1 MKNRQNIERN
11 DKKRSQSKNR
21 LKPSTENIPKEK
33 DLPPEQ
39 MKEFQR
45 GSDFIN
51 SLIHEYLLKR
61 DYLKSLDIF
70 QEEIS
75 TKIKSRVYYSARFPD
90 VINES
95 TIETFFNQGKK
106 LEFFRLWNRLI
117 PCHIKAKELSIEK
130 LEFFLHIYFS
140 VYPLLPS
147 VIGDKKNIK
156 ENNLK
161 EIKLRMNEF
170 KLYLESKEVE
180 MSKTTEYLAYYAL
193 PYVQNPRE
201 HPTYKQIFTNDWV
214 KELKEKLRSCL
225 LSFVPTGKYPLLYD
239 MFVTCE
245 AANQNSND
253 NKINKNKSLFTFLD
267 QMNKNFDIQNQN
279 VSNHSI
285 NQNLS
290 DNNINVNNIN
300 LGQQHQRNSSSTD
313 NKLLLEDYTRLKKKE
328 EAAKLTLIES
338 QKKWTNFSLDLL
350 GISFDLISNV
360 QKIKNGVD
368 VPDQYIEAMSNK
380 LLKYENFLKKN
391 AEDLERNT
399 SFNRGVQLGDNSQNI
414 DNSALIDKSHLNQDK
429 SNSHSMLHDN
439 SINNNNRSVTV
450 INQSIHINYDPNFLL
465 DMHSIRSLFSKVN
478 AYGYDNQDYYDKVNF
493 LMREIRLRI
502 SRRKHQKLKQMTLV
516 ALVINDILGLRSKHV
531 KIFSNLLGNKNTVLE
546 TLKLM
551 NTITNENRGRTYMLS
566 KPSIIE
572 EIVNIIFKEETDSE
586 IRQNCL
592 GIIQKFTLR
601 SEPQK
606 KLIELDVIAWI
617 TNVFIKECEN
627 ISEYTLEY
635 GLALLMNL
643 SLRVTGRDRCEK
655 VSNKLLKI
663 LINYLHSESIQVRTC
678 INGTLYSLLKRKKM
692 KLEAKKLGLEKMLNS
707 QLQNPNEQM
716 KKQIQYILEELNS
729 DQDAE
734 ENKDE
739 EFEDEVLGDDEEEVY
754 DEEYVRKYIINIK
767 KF

>member
-1 MKNRQNIERN
+1 
-11 DKKRSQSKNR
+11 
-21 LKPSTENIPKEK
+21 
-33 DLPPEQ
+33 
-39 MKEFQR
+39 
-45 GSDFIN
+45 
-51 SLIHEYLLKR
+51 
-61 DYLKSLDIF
+61 
-70 QEEIS
+70 
-75 TKIKSRVYYSARFPD
+75 
-90 VINES
+90 
-95 TIETFFNQGKK
+95 
-106 LEFFRLWNRLI
+106 
-117 PCHIKAKELSIEK
+117 
-130 LEFFLHIYFS
+130 
-140 VYPLLPS
+140 
-147 VIGDKKNIK
+147 
-156 ENNLK
+156 
-161 EIKLRMNEF
+161 
-170 KLYLESKEVE
+170 
-180 MSKTTEYLAYYAL
+180 
-193 PYVQNPRE
+193 
-201 HPTYKQIFTNDWV
+201 
-214 KELKEKLRSCL
+214 
-225 LSFVPTGKYPLLYD
+225 
-239 MFVTCE
+239 
-245 AANQNSND
+245 
-253 NKINKNKSLFTFLD
+253 
-267 QMNKNFDIQNQN
+267 
-279 VSNHSI
+279 
-285 NQNLS
+285 
-290 DNNINVNNIN
+290 
-300 LGQQHQRNSSSTD
+300 
-313 NKLLLEDYTRLKKKE
+313 
-328 EAAKLTLIES
+328 
-338 QKKWTNFSLDLL
+338 
-350 GISFDLISNV
+350 
-360 QKIKNGVD
+360 

-754 DEEYVRKYIINIK
+754 DEEYVRKNIIKYK
-767 KF
+767 KILV